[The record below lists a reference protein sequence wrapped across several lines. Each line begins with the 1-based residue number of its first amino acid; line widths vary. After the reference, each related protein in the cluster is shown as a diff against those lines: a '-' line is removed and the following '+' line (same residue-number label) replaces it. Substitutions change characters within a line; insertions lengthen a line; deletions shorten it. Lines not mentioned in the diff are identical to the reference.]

1 MTIDTANGTAYGSAD
16 LYTRVRPLLGRWA
29 ERVRIGEGD
38 GYGPLGDPAPG
49 PALTGELLVDRDWL
63 ADRVADTV
71 ARWDCPDLRTAGTLW
86 WYSASVTVV
95 IAWPAAA
102 LTGTD
107 GPDMDPQHL
116 RGRLTE
122 YGYLRSLRSARSVPA
137 ADSARSHRELCG
149 EIIAGLAAVS
159 GASER
164 ALWAIASDSLAGRMV
179 DAVSA
184 GADRGAAHTLTAQI
198 FTAPLIRPRF
208 FDLTADDE
216 GLAAAVPSAVGEPLP
231 TGARRVV
238 RRGSCCL
245 IYQVPGEGGK
255 CRNCPRR
262 TPVEKT
268 EGWTRMLADG

>member
-1 MTIDTANGTAYGSAD
+1 MTDQTGRPRAHGAAD
-16 LYTRVRPLLGRWA
+16 LYTRVRPMLGRWA
-29 ERVRIGEGD
+29 ERVRIDEGD
-38 GYGPLGDPAPG
+38 GHGPLGDPAPG
-49 PALTGELLVDRDWL
+49 PALTGQTLVDRDWL

-71 ARWDCPDLRTAGTLW
+71 GRWDCPDLRTAGTLW

-102 LTGTD
+102 LTGAD
-107 GPDMDPQHL
+107 GPDMDPRHL
-116 RGRLTE
+116 RGRLTG
-122 YGYLRSLRSARSVPA
+122 YGYLRSLRSERAVSA
-137 ADSARSHRELCG
+137 EDSARSHRQLCG

-184 GADRGAAHTLTAQI
+184 GADRGAAHTLTEQI

-208 FDLTADDE
+208 FDLTADDQ

-231 TGARRVV
+231 AGGRRVV

-245 IYQVPGEGGK
+245 IYQVPGEGTK

-262 TPVEKT
+262 TPAEKA
-268 EGWTRMLADG
+268 EGWTRMLADR

>member
-1 MTIDTANGTAYGSAD
+1 MTDQTVRSPEYGAAD
-16 LYTRVRPLLGRWA
+16 LYTRIRPLLGRWA
-29 ERVRIGEGD
+29 ERVRIDDAD

-49 PALTGELLVDRDWL
+49 PALTGEHLLDRDWL
-63 ADRVADTV
+63 ADRVQDTV

-102 LTGTD
+102 LTGGD
-107 GPDMDPQHL
+107 GPDMAPQHL
-116 RGRLTE
+116 RGHLTE
-122 YGYLRSLRSARSVPA
+122 YGYLRSLRSDRAVPA

-149 EIIAGLAAVS
+149 AIIAGLAAVS

-179 DAVSA
+179 DAVSS
-184 GADRGAAHTLTAQI
+184 GVDRGAAHTLTEQI
-198 FTAPLIRPRF
+198 FTAPLIAPRF

-216 GLAAAVPSAVGEPLP
+216 GLAAAVPSMVGAPLP
-231 TGARRVV
+231 AGGRRVV

-245 IYQVPGEGGK
+245 IYQVPGEGSK

-262 TPVEKT
+262 TPAEKT
-268 EGWTRMLADG
+268 DGWTRMLADG